1 MAFGKHWTRS
11 ECLMSDGY
19 QLFYPLAKL
28 PSPNYLIHLG
38 LWLPW
43 CSVVENL
50 PSSPRDAGSIP
61 GSGRSPGEGNGH
73 PLQYFCLENPTDR
86 GARWAAVHGVAN
98 NWTSLSDK
106 TTTTIWTSGILVCKI
121 VI

>member
-38 LWLPW
+38 LGLPW

-61 GSGRSPGEGNGH
+61 GSGRPLEKEMATHSSTFAWRILQTEEPGGLQSMGWLIIGH
-73 PLQYFCLENPTDR
+73 HLVTKQQQQ
-86 GARWAAVHGVAN
+86 
-98 NWTSLSDK
+98 
-106 TTTTIWTSGILVCKI
+106 SGHQGF
-121 VI
+121 